1 VTTTGMTLLTFSR
14 IHNSF
19 CGDRRWRAVG
29 KVRKSQGTSF
39 KQYAFW
45 KQGKLTRISTLF
57 SYKTHLGLLFP
68 LDVSIHLAA
77 QHSFG

>member
-1 VTTTGMTLLTFSR
+1 MTIIGMTLLTVSR

-19 CGDRRWRAVG
+19 CGDRRWRAQG

-45 KQGKLTRISTLF
+45 KQGQLARISTRF
-57 SYKTHLGLLFP
+57 SYKH
-68 LDVSIHLAA
+68 I
-77 QHSFG
+77 